1 MSSYEKYE
9 KGLSGERRAEAYLCG
24 LGMRCEAR
32 RYRGADGEIDLV
44 MLEGETVVFVEVKS
58 RPGSRVGAGLTA
70 VTPAKRRRMTHAATM
85 FLVERGWLDRP
96 VRFDVVEISAQGVLH
111 VPNAFLAEE

>member
-1 MSSYEKYE
+1 MTRYE
-9 KGLSGERRAEAYLCG
+9 KGLSGERWAEEYLCG

-44 MLEGETVVFVEVKS
+44 MLDGETVVFVEVKS
-58 RPGSRVGAGLTA
+58 RPGSRAGAGVMA
-70 VTPAKRRRMTHAATM
+70 VTPAKQRRITHAATM

-96 VRFDVVEISAQGVLH
+96 ARFDVVEISAKGVLH
-111 VPNAFLAEE
+111 VRNAFISKE